1 MVWDKTEPTNSTKLR
16 NLGIV
21 IRPNWLA
28 IEEADSSFQP
38 DAMILTD
45 RTPLGVSNDP
55 TAAVS
60 GGTSRGNGYTLYCK
74 QDSSGDQQLYG
85 IDPSSNIIQFTS
97 GAPTLAATGRVFLPG
112 GILMQWN
119 TGPASSGGTV
129 TFPVAFSSTP
139 YYVNFTVTGSSGTN
153 RIFTR
158 LSGAPTSTSFSPI
171 ILNNSGGGL
180 TETIYY
186 IAIGPQ

>member
-38 DAMILTD
+38 DGLIMTD
-45 RTPLGVSNDP
+45 RTPLGVANDP

-60 GGTSRGNGYTLYCK
+60 GGTSRGNGYTLFCK
-74 QDSSGDQQLYG
+74 QDASGDQQLYG

-129 TFPVAFSSTP
+129 TFPVAFSATP

-158 LSGAPTSTSFSPI
+158 LSGAPSSTAFSPI
-171 ILNNSGGGL
+171 ILNNSGSGI

-186 IAIGPQ
+186 IAIGPK